1 MGMMS
6 PSIAGGSPLPGTS
19 GALSSLN
26 LGDLENT
33 EGLTAYEQILRLRE
47 VLASMRES
55 AKMDAE
61 SAQLQLEEMQ
71 ANAPDRIQ
79 EAYRRGTEQ
88 GKQIVEALVSQSREN
103 LRTKMLDYRTRKTQ
117 WEKRLQL
124 LQAGNVQIAPATS
137 KD

>member
-1 MGMMS
+1 MRVFVALLQASTALGLELAKMSQEMETPLSELADSKPGYGAITAAMMS

-55 AKMDAE
+55 AKMVRNLQRTFQF
-61 SAQLQLEEMQ
+61 QLFHVL
-71 ANAPDRIQ
+71 
-79 EAYRRGTEQ
+79 
-88 GKQIVEALVSQSREN
+88 SF
-103 LRTKMLDYRTRKTQ
+103 
-117 WEKRLQL
+117 RLL
-124 LQAGNVQIAPATS
+124 LSINATS
-137 KD
+137 CI